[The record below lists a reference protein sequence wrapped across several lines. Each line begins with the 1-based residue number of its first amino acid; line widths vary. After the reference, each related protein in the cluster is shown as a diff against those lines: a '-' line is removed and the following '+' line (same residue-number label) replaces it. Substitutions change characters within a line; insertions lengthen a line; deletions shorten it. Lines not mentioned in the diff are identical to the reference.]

1 MSLNSIVIIP
11 ARLGSSRFPGKP
23 LALIEGQ
30 TMISRV
36 YNNSIKSRLSTTTV
50 VATPDPEIYDHITS
64 DGGRAILTS
73 HTHTRA
79 SDRCAEALLKA
90 EQEDSIRYHSIV
102 MVQGDEPLVH
112 HSQIDSTIN
121 FLSSSSPNTVT
132 NLLADSLIRTT

>member
-50 VATPDPEIYDHITS
+50 VATPIPKFTTTS
-64 DGGRAILTS
+64 PDGGRAILAS

-79 SDRCAEALLKA
+79 SDSALKL
-90 EQEDSIRYHSIV
+90 
-102 MVQGDEPLVH
+102 
-112 HSQIDSTIN
+112 
-121 FLSSSSPNTVT
+121 F
-132 NLLADSLIRTT
+132 

>member
-50 VATPDPEIYDHITS
+50 VATPDPEILTTS
-64 DGGRAILTS
+64 LPMAVVQFSLPTP
-73 HTHTRA
+73 TRA
-79 SDRCAEALLKA
+79 SDRCAEALLA
-90 EQEDSIRYHSIV
+90 EREDSIRYHSIV
-102 MVQGDEPLVH
+102 MV
-112 HSQIDSTIN
+112 
-121 FLSSSSPNTVT
+121 
-132 NLLADSLIRTT
+132 RTTNHWFVIPRSIRR